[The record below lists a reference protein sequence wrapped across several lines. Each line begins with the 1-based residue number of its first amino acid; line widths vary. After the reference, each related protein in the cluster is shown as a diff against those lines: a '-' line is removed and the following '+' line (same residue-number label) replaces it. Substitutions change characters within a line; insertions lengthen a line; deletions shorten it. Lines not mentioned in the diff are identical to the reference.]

1 MTRKDFVLIAKV
13 IKDNFEAFETLGVD
27 PSHWQ
32 GLLTS
37 EFSKE
42 LAETN
47 AQFDSYKFAVACGMK
62 RAIYINN
69 KNETVYDN

>member
-1 MTRKDFVLIAKV
+1 MTRKDFVLIAKI

-37 EFSKE
+37 EFSTA

-47 AQFDSYKFAVACGMK
+47 AQFDAYKFAVACGMK
-62 RAIYINN
+62 EAAYVNS
-69 KNETVYDN
+69 KGVTVNY